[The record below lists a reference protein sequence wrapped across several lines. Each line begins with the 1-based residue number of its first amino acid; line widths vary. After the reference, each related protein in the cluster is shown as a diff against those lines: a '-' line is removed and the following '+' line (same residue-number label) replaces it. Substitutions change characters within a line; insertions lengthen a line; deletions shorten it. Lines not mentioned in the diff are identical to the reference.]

1 MVLELICEGELDRI
15 LDGVFEN
22 PFVYVY
28 CAEVS
33 PNWMSL
39 WWCVEML
46 SPLTPLMRAVAP
58 IASASNGEMV
68 TDADATVRT
77 VIYVVVVSK

>member
-28 CAEVS
+28 WAEGS

-39 WWCVEML
+39 VEML
-46 SPLTPLMRAVAP
+46 SPLTPLTRAVGP
-58 IASASNGEMV
+58 IASASNGQMV
-68 TDADATVRT
+68 TDADATVT
-77 VIYVVVVSK
+77 NDYICCCLLLW